1 MKNFLT
7 EMLYLLTSAYT
18 RKDHDN
24 QQMLLP
30 LETNIGKLFAILA
43 WGLDSAQEQAQLVK
57 LWDNLDN
64 AKGSVL
70 DRYGANFGVKR
81 VSPDDRFYRLAIKVK
96 LIAQISGGDSD
107 TVIRAAGDLLDV
119 ELSDVLLEDVYPAK
133 IALYVDQDLL
143 SQDRLE
149 LIEPIAYAIKRI
161 LAAGV
166 GMRLYLRTYRTYRS
180 DVTVLWC
187 GYGDS
192 YIAVD
197 PVGQDRESVNT
208 LGVNY
213 GGFAGAAFAPP
224 PFSKDR
230 TGIEVWGV
238 SHGGYAN
245 SNFAP
250 PPFSRDRMARTAVQ
264 TAHGALQTP
273 EVVIH
278 PPDAKAA
285 HTARQDGAGG
295 AIYHAHIKSK
305 RID

>member
-1 MKNFLT
+1 
-7 EMLYLLTSAYT
+7 MLYLLTSAYS

-24 QQMLLP
+24 QQMLQP
-30 LETNIGKLFAILA
+30 LETNIGKLFAVLA
-43 WGLDSAQEQAQLVK
+43 WGLDSAQEQAELVK

-81 VSPDDRFYRLAIKVK
+81 VSSDDRFYRLAIKVK
-96 LIAQISGGDSD
+96 LVAQISGGDSD

-166 GMRLYLRTYRTYRS
+166 GMRLYLRTYRTYHS
-180 DVTVLWC
+180 EITVLWC
-187 GYGDS
+187 GYNEAL
-192 YIAVD
+192 INAN
-197 PVGQDRESVNT
+197 PVSQDRVSTKTWEI
-208 LGVNY
+208 NY
-213 GGFAGAAFAPP
+213 GGFAEAAYSPLP

-230 TGIEVWGV
+230 TGIEMWGV
-238 SHGGYAN
+238 SQGGFAE
-245 SNFAP
+245 SRFAP
-250 PPFSRDRMARTAVQ
+250 PPFSTDRMAHTAVQ
-264 TAHGALQTP
+264 MAHGALETP
-273 EVVIH
+273 EVITH
-278 PPDAKAA
+278 PPDVEIA
-285 HTARQDGAGG
+285 HTARQDGVGG

>member
-1 MKNFLT
+1 MKNVLT

-43 WGLDSAQEQAQLVK
+43 WGLDSAQEQAQIVK
-57 LWDNLDN
+57 RWDNLDN
-64 AKGSVL
+64 AKGHVL

-166 GMRLYLRTYRTYRS
+166 GMRLYLRTYRAYRR
-180 DVTVLWC
+180 DATVLRF
-187 GYGDS
+187 GYGGS
-192 YIAVD
+192 HITAA
-197 PVGQDRESVNT
+197 PFARERERRDT

-213 GGFAGAAFAPP
+213 GGFAGVAFAPP
-224 PFSKDR
+224 PFS
-230 TGIEVWGV
+230 
-238 SHGGYAN
+238 S
-245 SNFAP
+245 
-250 PPFSRDRMARTAVQ
+250 DRMARIAVQ

-273 EVVIH
+273 EVIIH
-278 PPDAKAA
+278 PPDAKTA

-295 AIYHAHIKSK
+295 VIYHSHIKSK